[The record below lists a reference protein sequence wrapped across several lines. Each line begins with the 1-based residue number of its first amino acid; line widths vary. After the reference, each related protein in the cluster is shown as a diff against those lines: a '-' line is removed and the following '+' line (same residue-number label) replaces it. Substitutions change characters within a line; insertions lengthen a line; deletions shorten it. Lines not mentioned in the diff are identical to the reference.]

1 MATVSRIN
9 GTPVNIG
16 YAGTAG
22 GIAMTTI
29 TSTAIKATLQS
40 ADYSTE
46 ATRGLVENEVGDRMT
61 SFWTDPYAKA
71 DLKLVITGTGLA
83 TTGGGTTDVIS
94 MTALIE
100 SIKPGDFLI
109 VTACQQ
115 EPGLVATTWEVQSSP
130 KISGTNKTA
139 KEWTV
144 NLEKAAGIT
153 AVAAA

>member
-1 MATVSRIN
+1 MATVSKIN

-29 TSTAIKATLQS
+29 TSAAIKATLQS
-40 ADYSTE
+40 SDYSNE

-61 SFWTDPYAKA
+61 SFWTDKYAKA
-71 DLKLVITGTGLA
+71 SLKFVITGSGLA
-83 TTGGGTTDVIS
+83 DVIAQ
-94 MTALIE
+94 TAVIE
-100 SIKPGDFLI
+100 AIQPGDFLT

-115 EPGLVATTWEVQSSP
+115 EPALVGTTWEVQTSP

-144 NLEKAAGIT
+144 ELEKAAGIT

>member
-1 MATVSRIN
+1 MATVSKIN

-40 ADYSTE
+40 SDYSTE
-46 ATRGLVENEVGDRMT
+46 ATRGLVENEVGNRMT

-71 DLKLVITGTGLA
+71 SLKLVITGSGLA
-83 TTGGGTTDVIS
+83 DVITQ
-94 MTALIE
+94 TALIE
-100 SIKPGDFLI
+100 AITPGQFLI

-115 EPGLVATTWEVQSSP
+115 EPALVGTTWEVQTSP

-144 NLEKAAGIT
+144 ELESAAGIA
-153 AVAAA
+153 AVAPA